1 MVKYT
6 HLIERCSGFLKTGVA
21 WKLKEH
27 GYTFSEAYWRLR
39 EGKGLLS
46 SYDQESLKMWSNLIT
61 SVRRDTGALR
71 LLSSDDQTKLKD
83 KRNKLLE
90 KMESYR
96 DTLEN
101 GSIPEYIYKDTTPSI
116 IEHLLIN
123 TIGDPKEL
131 DISQQQKIWEE
142 IDIEKIKLEAKFCM
156 KKYQEYIDE
165 YETISIEKRKT
176 MLTPEKWISHN
187 FRDTFLKDKI
197 WQIRTG
203 HDNRS
208 SIKADINRKL
218 YFIWDIPKIT
228 DNTHREIYVKNKF
241 MLDSYK
247 NWKNKAKTSNA
258 KIEYDN
264 MVSTVNYVLDLI
276 EIPKFR

>member
-27 GYTFSEAYWRLR
+27 GYTFSEVYWRLR

-61 SVRRDTGALR
+61 SVRRDTGALKT
-71 LLSSDDQTKLKD
+71 LSSEDQTKLKE
-83 KRNKLLE
+83 KRNKLLD

-96 DTLEN
+96 NKLEN
-101 GSIPEYIYKDTTPSI
+101 GSMPEYIYKDTHPSI
-116 IEHLLIN
+116 IEHILIN
-123 TIGDPKEL
+123 TIGDPK
-131 DISQQQKIWEE
+131 DMDVSQQLKIWKE

-165 YETISIEKRKT
+165 YESSSIEKRKT
-176 MLTPEKWISHN
+176 MLIPEEWISHN
-187 FRDTFLKDKI
+187 FKDTFLKDKI

-208 SIKADINRKL
+208 SIKANINKKL
-218 YFIWDIPKIT
+218 YFIWDIPKVT
-228 DNTHREIYVKNKF
+228 NNMHREIYVKNKF
-241 MLDSYK
+241 MLESYK
-247 NWKNKAKTSNA
+247 NLKNEAKTSNT
-258 KIEYDN
+258 KIEYEN
-264 MVSTVNYVLDLI
+264 MVSTINYVLNSI
-276 EIPKFR
+276 EIPKF